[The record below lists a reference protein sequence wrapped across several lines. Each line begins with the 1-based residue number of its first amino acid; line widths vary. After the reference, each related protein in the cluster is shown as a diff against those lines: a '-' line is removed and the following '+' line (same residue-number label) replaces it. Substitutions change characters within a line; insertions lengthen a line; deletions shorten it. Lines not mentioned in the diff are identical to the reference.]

1 MALIEWTNALSVG
14 IDSVDSQHKKLIGMI
29 NELNDAMGK
38 GKGNDALGKIFGD
51 IVSYTATHFAHEEKH
66 FGLYKYPDE
75 AKHKAEHAEL
85 VKKALEL
92 QATYKGG
99 TLAPTLAT
107 MTFLKDWLSTHIMKS
122 DKAYSAYM
130 VSKGMK

>member
-1 MALIEWTNALSVG
+1 MVSFTHLHVH
-14 IDSVDSQHKKLIGMI
+14 SQYSILDGAAAVA
-29 NELNDAMGK
+29 D
-38 GKGNDALGKIFGD
+38 
-51 IVSYTATHFAHEEKH
+51 
-66 FGLYKYPDE
+66 
-75 AKHKAEHAEL
+75 L

-122 DKAYSAYM
+122 DKAYTAFM